1 MSLLEDS
8 LKSAPVVKKGEY
20 SYVIHPITD
29 GVPAIEPALLEE
41 VRDRMLNIGDFRCD
55 RIITAEAMGIP
66 IASAISLKAGI
77 PFTII
82 RKRAY
87 GLSGEK
93 VVEQHTG
100 YSSSKLYIN
109 GVEEGMRLT
118 LVDDVL
124 STGGTL
130 IATVKA
136 LREMGAEI
144 VDILIAVEKS
154 GPERLAEIEREVG
167 MKVKVL
173 ARISVDEGHVRI
185 V

>member
-1 MSLLEDS
+1 MGLLEDS
-8 LKSAPVVKKGEY
+8 LKAAPIVKKGEY
-20 SYVIHPITD
+20 NYVIHPITD
-29 GVPAIEPALLEE
+29 GVPAIGPELLKE
-41 VRDRMLNIGDFRCD
+41 VRDRMLDVGNFECD

-66 IASAISLKAGI
+66 IASAISLKTGI
-77 PFTII
+77 PFAII
-82 RKRAY
+82 RKRSY
-87 GLSGEK
+87 GLPGEK
-93 VVEQHTG
+93 EVKQHTG
-100 YSSSKLYIN
+100 YSSSRLYIN
-109 GVEEGMRLT
+109 GVEKGMKLT

-144 VDILIAVEKS
+144 VDIIIAVEKS
-154 GPERLAEIEREVG
+154 GPERFAEIEREIG

-173 ARISVDEGHVRI
+173 ARISVDGGEVRI